1 MGNRNGVVKAQ
12 KSESLAHCHRVAGVS
27 GHGFLDFNGNG
38 GKWEMMELETL
49 AEAALQMALHTS
61 NMSKMLDLILHV
73 TDSLET
79 LLNRKMIWYNLIL
92 NNCTGFDWHLYVFR
106 IQSRTE

>member
-79 LLNRKMIWYNLIL
+79 LLNRKTIWYNLIL